1 MPRLKLVKFTNV
13 NVLNLFIESNQGGA
27 ETTKV
32 QKIALFGQTGDL
44 DKFNVAG
51 ESRENQSCLERKGA
65 KRTSVYRIAWC
76 MSRQERGRLYFFSGP
91 ALPSDAIGTQQRQC
105 SSRRDKED

>member
-1 MPRLKLVKFTNV
+1 MFRFLLFPSVFYLCMFLSHPGRLKLVKFTNV
-13 NVLNLFIESNQGGA
+13 TVLNIFIESNQGGE

-51 ESRENQSCLERKGA
+51 EPRCG
-65 KRTSVYRIAWC
+65 
-76 MSRQERGRLYFFSGP
+76 
-91 ALPSDAIGTQQRQC
+91 
-105 SSRRDKED
+105 